1 MQKYTVA
8 DKIKVHEVRSHDT
21 NFFGI
26 ATAEFMG
33 GSEIKRRTIGG
44 KEYNLINK
52 LIEKQKAQTFEQTV
66 MAQAGTIDI
75 EYYDTIYDYEV
86 PSNRKIQRRLLQW
99 SEAPDMDPS
108 QKTNKPG
115 FGLSP
120 IYLEF
125 EGAPYDNNYIVTF
138 ALGQSIN
145 QIHIEER
152 LPSNGSTSI
161 YKATVWPYK
170 AEEFIDRA
178 ALDSPETRFVGGY
191 SLRSAE
197 LSGPQGMLGMYGST
211 AKMITGATKMR
222 FDLHASNDF
231 FIKRAR
237 NGEVTCREVV
247 IPMKDRNSGKE
258 LNSSFLIDDI
268 LWMMAQEV
276 QRMKAEAWM
285 WGKSSIIDDKN
296 PLSPFNNK
304 HKLDTLSQ
312 TPLKTGSG
320 FMELISG
327 SSYFTYSRVT
337 VDWLEGLIEE
347 RFRGLVDDMT
357 TLKLKVVLA
366 PKPYRELMRDAY
378 EKYADYLSGD
388 STSGVNIIKADGT
401 SGGFTAVTPKI
412 TGLSTLFGYQIE
424 IEMSQT
430 FENEYNVLDMRDYIM
445 ILDYS
450 PVVMNGK
457 KFESNI
463 NKIVASKEPDSYYYV
478 AGARDMF
485 KGTPGTINAPVPVA
499 STKDGV
505 DFGVL
510 FGTGAAC
517 LAPYRIL
524 FGTKAR
530 LSFVG

>member
-26 ATAEFMG
+26 ATAEFMS
-33 GSEIKRRTIGG
+33 GSSMEKMNIGG

-52 LIEKQKAQTFEQTV
+52 LIEKQKSQTFEQVV
-66 MAQAGTIDI
+66 MGQAGTIDI
-75 EYYDTIYDYEV
+75 GSYDQLYEYEV
-86 PSNRKIQRRLLQW
+86 PSNKRIQRRLLQW
-99 SEAPDMDPS
+99 AETPDMDPLS
-108 QKTNKPG
+108 KTNKPG

-138 ALGQSIN
+138 AKGQSIN

-170 AEEFIDRA
+170 SEEFIDRA
-178 ALDSPETRFVGGY
+178 ALDSTDTRFSGGY
-191 SLRSAE
+191 SLRAAE
-197 LSGPQGMLGMYGST
+197 LSGPQGILGMYGSS
-211 AKMITGATKMR
+211 AKLLTGATKMR

-231 FIKRAR
+231 FLKRKR

-247 IPMKDRNSGKE
+247 IPMKDRNTGKE
-258 LNSSFLIDDI
+258 LTSSFLIDDI

-276 QRMKAEAWM
+276 QRMKADAWM
-285 WGKSSIIDDKN
+285 WGKTSIIDDKN
-296 PLSPFNNK
+296 SLSPFTHK
-304 HKLDTLSQ
+304 HKLDGLSQ

-320 FMELISG
+320 FHELIAG

-337 VDWLEGLIEE
+337 VKWLQGLIQE
-347 RFRGLVDDMT
+347 RFKGLVDDMT
-357 TLKLKVVLA
+357 QLKLKIVLA
-366 PKPYRELMRDAY
+366 PEPYTQLMNDAY
-378 EKYADYLSGD
+378 LNYSDYLAGD
-388 STSGVNIIKADGT
+388 SNSGVNIVKADG
-401 SGGFTAVTPKI
+401 SDGGFTVNTPKL
-412 TGLSTLFGYQIE
+412 TGLSTLFGYKVE
-424 IEMSQT
+424 IEVSHT
-430 FENEYNVLDMRDYIM
+430 FDNEYNVMDMRDYIM

-450 PVVMNGK
+450 PVVVGGK
-457 KFESNI
+457 KFDSNI
-463 NKIVASKEPDSYYYV
+463 NKIVASEEPDHYYYV

-485 KGTPGTINAPVPVA
+485 KGTPGTINSPVPVA